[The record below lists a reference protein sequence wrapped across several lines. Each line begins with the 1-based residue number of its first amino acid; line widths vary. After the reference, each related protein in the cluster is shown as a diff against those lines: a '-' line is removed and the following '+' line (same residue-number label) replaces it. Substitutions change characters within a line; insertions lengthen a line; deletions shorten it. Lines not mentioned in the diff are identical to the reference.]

1 MNKDVGGKLVL
12 VGAGLSVDLIT
23 LRGIEKILEADIV
36 YVDSYTSVV
45 LDDLR
50 SFLAS
55 RTGKE
60 AVFLGREDIEERFFE
75 TLIKPALEGLKVV
88 LVVPGNPLDATTH
101 VALLSEVS
109 RRKIDFEVV
118 PAPGI
123 IPNALTMSGLMVYK
137 IGKIVTLTY
146 PKSGIIS
153 EYPYDVIKDND
164 LRNLHTPLLT
174 EIDLEKGVKMQVK
187 EAVEILLQL
196 ESMRREGVLSES
208 RRAVAVSG
216 LGGKKQRICFGTLKD
231 LMRLPTH
238 EGPHTLVITSPKMHF
253 LEEEVAQIISRK
265 YCQST

>member
-1 MNKDVGGKLVL
+1 MRGKLIL

-23 LRGIEKILEADIV
+23 LRGVKRILEADIV
-36 YVDSYTSVV
+36 YVDSYTSIT
-45 LDDLR
+45 LGDLR
-50 SFLAS
+50 SFLTTQ
-55 RTGKE
+55 TGKE
-60 AVFLGREDIEERFFE
+60 AVFLSRKDIEEKYFE
-75 TLIKPALEGLKVV
+75 TIIKPALEGLKVV

-101 VALLSEVS
+101 VALLSEAS
-109 RRKIDFEVV
+109 RRGIDFEVV

-123 IPNALTMSGLMVYK
+123 IPNALTMSGLMIYK
-137 IGKIVTLTY
+137 MGKVVTLTY

-174 EIDLEKGVKMQVK
+174 EIDIEKGVKMQVR
-187 EAVEILLQL
+187 EAIEILLQL

-208 RRAVAVSG
+208 RKAVAVSG
-216 LGGKKQRICFGTLKD
+216 LSGSEQRICFGTLKD
-231 LMRLPTH
+231 LTELPDH

-265 YCQST
+265 YCQLT